1 MKLVSYWL
9 DTARPAGDFR
19 HAELPARADVV
30 VVGAGLTGL
39 STALHL
45 ARQGADVALLE
56 ANTVGWGA
64 SGRNGGMATP
74 GLAIGFSKAVRRY
87 GAGRAAAMFQAYN
100 DAIDTVEELVTSEGI
115 DCSFERTGRLTLACK
130 PGHYAA
136 FERSAEQM
144 RSLAGQDVSLVPR
157 SRLSEEIGSS
167 FYHGAMVDPLGAAV
181 HVGQLTAGLA
191 GAAAAHGASIH
202 EQCRV
207 VELVRRGGQ
216 VHDVRTDMGT
226 VRANQVVVAT
236 SGYTGSLTPW
246 LRRRI
251 VPIGSF
257 IVVTEPLEDK
267 VVVELLPH
275 RRVASDSNH
284 LLYYFRITPDNRLL
298 FGGRARFAM
307 SNRDSDLKSGRI
319 LQRGMVKVFPQLENA
334 RIDYCWG
341 GLVDMTL
348 DQMVHAG
355 EHDGVFYS
363 VGYSGHGVQMATH
376 MGKVMAQVLGGDP
389 SANIWQD
396 LRFRA
401 VPGHF
406 GTPWFLPPAGA
417 FFKLLDRVS

>member
-9 DTARPAGDFR
+9 DTAKPAGDFR
-19 HAELPARADVV
+19 RTELPARADVV

-45 ARQGADVALLE
+45 ARQGADVTLLE

-87 GAGRAAAMFQAYN
+87 GADRAAAMFQAYN

-130 PGHYAA
+130 PAHYAG

-144 RSLAGQDVSLVPR
+144 RSLAGQDVTLVPK
-157 SRLSEEIGSS
+157 SRLAEEIGSPY
-167 FYHGAMVDPLGAAV
+167 YHGAMVDPLGAAV

-191 GAAAAHGASIH
+191 GAAARYGVSIH
-202 EQCRV
+202 EHCRV
-207 VELVRRGGQ
+207 IELVRRDGHA
-216 VHDVRTDMGT
+216 HDVRTDMGT
-226 VRANQVVVAT
+226 IRANQVVVAT
-236 SGYTGSLTPW
+236 SGYTGSVTPW

-257 IVVTEPLEDK
+257 IVVTEPLGRKTVD
-267 VVVELLPH
+267 ELLPH

-319 LQRGMVKVFPQLENA
+319 LQQGMVKVFPQLADA

-355 EHDGVFYS
+355 ERDGVFYS

-376 MGKVMAQVLGGDP
+376 MGKVMARVLGGDA

-406 GTPWFLPPAGA
+406 GTPWFLPPAGV